1 LISVFFNKSNK
12 AMPYISAPYR
22 EKSLLNNIRSS
33 ILQVPIADTGGRQ
46 IDLAPWPQYINEK
59 GIVQFKDN
67 GRPVAEVMRNKVV
80 KPDVL
85 IFATGYKQE
94 FPFLDSSYIT
104 PGEANIR
111 NIWKSGDESVGFIG
125 FVRPSFGTS
134 TFSST
139 I

>member
-1 LISVFFNKSNK
+1 
-12 AMPYISAPYR
+12 MPYISAPYR
-22 EKSLLNNIRSS
+22 QKSLLNDIRSG

-46 IDLAPWPQYINEK
+46 IDLAPWPEYIEK
-59 GIVQFKDN
+59 GIVKFKDN
-67 GRPVAEVMRNKVV
+67 ERPEAEVMRNKVV
-80 KPDVL
+80 KPDIL

-104 PGEANIR
+104 PGETNIR

-134 TFSST
+134 TFSCT
-139 I
+139 ILRFHHLERSH